1 MKPLVQFFARYF
13 DFKGRS
19 TRKEFWLA
27 FLWLMVLTVVAMI
40 LDAAAFGVSPE
51 GGSSGPLVG
60 VLVLVTVIPSLALS
74 VRRLHDTG
82 KTGWLVLLN
91 LLPLIGAIILIVF
104 WCQRSADGANKYGA
118 GPAVIPAA
126 V

>member
-104 WCQRSADGANKYGA
+104 WCQRSADGANKYGDA
-118 GPAVIPAA
+118 PAVIPAA